1 MLLLACIVLITLK
14 SGQEDVAL
22 SGQNR
27 LLGRAFIMKVS
38 LLGQKYFCRNLL
50 NFAKIGRISPN
61 FGRNWPNFP
70 DFGLF
75 KKRPLSIYSLFK
87 SFFEQLVAVLKNF

>member
-1 MLLLACIVLITLK
+1 
-14 SGQEDVAL
+14 
-22 SGQNR
+22 
-27 LLGRAFIMKVS
+27 MKVS

-87 SFFEQLVAVLKNF
+87 SFFEQLVAVLKIFSHFEAVFGLKSLYQDKKFYFGQDDPLKDEVSL